1 MKKISLIA
9 CATLVAGLLVSC
21 SSEAGV
27 KDYNNVRSTSAVNNY
42 IVSGSI
48 TTVVEES
55 KTTYDDEGKQR
66 GYYKNY
72 YSEWDDTLGTVV
84 LHEEDVL
91 DYSKKTTTTTEAKAI
106 AGVVS
111 YGVDSE
117 FDSNYQ
123 KYTIKTDAA
132 SKAGYKSIKYDEDK
146 IWSTAKKEMI
156 DNPSKPKDVAKSS
169 GDPDTDIGGLNFN
182 IYAVDGTFYYESN
195 GQRWPFE
202 ADEDAIANGESFSI
216 NVTFTTSDTSNSYD
230 AFDKDDKKTK
240 NNDYSNYHYSQS
252 GKTTVTYNLTFTAK

>member
-9 CATLVAGLLVSC
+9 CAALVTGLLVSC

-55 KTTYDDEGKQR
+55 FTTYDDKGNQK
-66 GYYKNY
+66 GYYDNY
-72 YSEWDDTLGTVV
+72 V
-84 LHEEDVL
+84 LDESTGNYNLVPVL

-117 FDSNYQ
+117 FESNYQ
-123 KYTIKTDAA
+123 KYTIKTDAE

-216 NVTFTTSDTSNSYD
+216 NVTFTTKDTTETSTE
-230 AFDKDDKKTK
+230 FDKDNKQL
-240 NNDYSNYHYSQS
+240 NGNYSWNSNS
-252 GKTTVTYNLTFTAK
+252 AKAEKTTVTYNLTFTAK

>member
-66 GYYKNY
+66 GYYKA
-72 YSEWDDTLGTVV
+72 YSWDDTLGTYV
-84 LHEEDVL
+84 EEDVL

-111 YGVDSE
+111 YVVDSE

-123 KYTIKTDAA
+123 KYTIKTDAE

-169 GDPDTDIGGLNFN
+169 GDPDTNIGGLNFD

-216 NVTFTTSDTSNSYD
+216 NVTFTTQDTSNSSNS
-230 AFDKDDKKTK
+230 FDKDDKKKK
-240 NNDYSNYHYSQS
+240 NTDTDNYHSAS
-252 GKTTVTYNLTFTAK
+252 SNKTTVTYNLTFTAK